1 MERKRRRERR
11 RERKRVG
18 DGEIE
23 REKVGEKL
31 RICSVSERTTYIQ
44 YLQKY

>member
-1 MERKRRRERR
+1 MEEREW
-11 RERKRVG
+11 EMEK
-18 DGEIE
+18 IE